1 MTQQYI
7 FTKRFK
13 ELMVEHLIE
22 KLGPDFYLKQ
32 EYDLGLSEIKS
43 PVDLWIKGW
52 EGIYLIEYEDEQAP
66 L

>member
-1 MTQQYI
+1 M
-7 FTKRFK
+7 
-13 ELMVEHLIE
+13 EHLIE